1 MRYSLAHAG
10 RRGRLNSVSW
20 PSVFTLPSGWT
31 ATATGLERWLPAA
44 VLDKT
49 ANRRST
55 RPWTSA
61 RHHLHQSTTAAGWPS
76 ARRSGVLNKHSL
88 ADVFAK
94 LKRTRPTALHM
105 STTRQKTHRGR
116 LRCCTCVIW
125 TSREVAKSGTG
136 TGGLNSNDSGSGAC
150 PPTARSLCH
159 ASVQNE
165 ESRERGRH
173 LMLASRCSSTV
184 LPPLRRMK
192 EHCHYHI

>member
-105 STTRQKTHRGR
+105 FPHRGR
-116 LRCCTCVIW
+116 KLIEGELRCCTCVIW

-136 TGGLNSNDSGSGAC
+136 TGGLNSNDSGPAL
-150 PPTARSLCH
+150 ARPRRDPSAMHPCRTKNR
-159 ASVQNE
+159 ASE
-165 ESRERGRH
+165 ED
-173 LMLASRCSSTV
+173 T
-184 LPPLRRMK
+184 
-192 EHCHYHI
+192 